1 MSSTRNVQNLITT
14 VFRPV
19 YYYDLTTKAFI
30 PHVEMSNVDTYIG
43 NEVRVFRAQVGDSMN
58 NMYVGIGSGNSYS
71 NTTSGNSNLTAV
83 GVSAG
88 SSTNN
93 VSNSVY
99 VGGAAG
105 SGQSSVSNVIAIGVS
120 ALGGGS
126 NNIFIGNS
134 TGNGSSNN
142 IFIGHNIAPASTVSN
157 TLNIHNLVYGDFSNH
172 SIGIGT
178 SNRAYGDLTNF
189 DVSGGVYVSGKIG
202 VQMQPSNSLNVNGAT
217 QTTGG
222 VYSFSG
228 SNLVQPQSA
237 VIVGTTSSGASTS
250 PLGNFLVSAQD
261 ITTPETNYATAMYF
275 CSALT
280 EQPRRITSNVRDGDV
295 AISFSSFC
303 NIAVENSNE
312 TTARTIYWSITYFPL
327 TP

>member
-19 YYYDLTTKAFI
+19 YYYDLTAKAFI

-43 NEVRVFRAQVGDSMN
+43 NEVRVFRAQVGDSTN

-157 TLNIHNLVYGDFSNH
+157 TLNIHNVLYGDFSNH

-178 SNRAYGDLTNF
+178 SNRAYGDLTNL
-189 DVSGGVYVSGKIG
+189 DVSGGVYVSGKMGI
-202 VQMQPSNSLNVNGAT
+202 QMQPSNSLNVNGAT

-228 SNLVQPQSA
+228 SNLVQPL
-237 VIVGTTSSGASTS
+237 GTVNIGTISSGAFAS
-250 PLGNFLVSAQD
+250 PYGNILVSAQD
-261 ITTPETNYATAMYF
+261 ITTAGANYDSGMFYCSTISQNAIRLTTNIQNGDVTIAPNYA
-275 CSALT
+275 
-280 EQPRRITSNVRDGDV
+280 
-295 AISFSSFC
+295 
-303 NIAVENSNE
+303 NIAIGNSNE